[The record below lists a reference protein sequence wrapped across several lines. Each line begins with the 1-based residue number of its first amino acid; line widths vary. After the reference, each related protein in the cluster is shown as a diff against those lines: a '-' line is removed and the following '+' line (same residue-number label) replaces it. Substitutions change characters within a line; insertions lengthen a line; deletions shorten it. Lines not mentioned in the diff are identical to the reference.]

1 MCVRSTTYPRELGN
15 RQVMEYFGASFER
28 LKALPLG

>member
-1 MCVRSTTYPRELGN
+1 MTPAGALELGI